1 MNIIFS
7 QDAICGD
14 ARGSVRTM
22 ATAIMLAV
30 VLALGTACE
39 QPTVPDYN
47 NPSESEFVSITAL
60 SQVQAM
66 ATGLVAGD
74 RNYIGNEIMF
84 GETMGRDLYRLDNA
98 EPRYIIELLGPSIDA
113 SNFIG
118 TSTWP
123 YSVSHLADIMIK
135 GSAAA
140 NSGVMNDA
148 QKQAAIGFAQTFK
161 ALEYIRAIETRDTL
175 GIPFGTD
182 LDGGALA
189 PIRCKPAV
197 LDGISAILDSAAVAL
212 SAGSAVFP
220 FELPAGFAGFTTPA
234 TFLKFNR
241 ALAAKVDIYRAF
253 KGYATSGVIDQGA
266 LNDAVTALGQSFIT
280 TTPGQLNTGPVHL
293 FSTATGEVVNPLYQ
307 ALGSTIFRANPRVV
321 SEAEAGDR
329 RVAANTTIGQ
339 LKSVSGASSNV
350 LITRYASNTSSIPI
364 ITNKEL
370 ILMRAEAQWGL
381 GNLPGAMTDVNL
393 IRQTD
398 GNLAPVALTTS
409 DAVLTEILKQK
420 RYSLLFESPARWVDA
435 RMFGRLVGEPPLG
448 VGKER
453 TFDPLAVMPI
463 PATEANGRN
472 GNIAC
477 TQ

>member
-1 MNIIFS
+1 MKIIS
-7 QDAICGD
+7 IRNTASKRV
-14 ARGSVRTM
+14 RGTVQVT
-22 ATAIMLAV
+22 TLALA
-30 VLALGTACE
+30 LALGACE

-47 NPSESEFVSITAL
+47 NPSESEFLSITAL
-60 SQVQAM
+60 SQVQSM

-113 SNFIG
+113 SDFIG

-123 YSVSHLADIMIK
+123 YSVIHLSDIMIK
-135 GSAAA
+135 GSVAA
-140 NSGVMNDA
+140 NSSVMTDA
-148 QKQAAIGFAQTFK
+148 QKQAAIGFAQTIK

-175 GIPFGTD
+175 GVPLGTD
-182 LDGGALA
+182 LANGELA

-197 LDGISAILDSAAVAL
+197 LEGISSMLDSAATAL
-212 SAGSAVFP
+212 SAGGAAFP
-220 FELPAGFAGFTTPA
+220 FELPAGFTGFTTPA
-234 TFLKFNR
+234 TFLTFNR

-253 KGYATSGVIDQGA
+253 ENYAATAAVDQSA
-266 LNDAVTALGQSFIT
+266 LNDAGTALSQSFIT
-280 TTPGQLNTGPVHL
+280 IAPGQLNVGPVHL

-307 ALGSTIFRANPRVV
+307 DPGSTIFRANPRVV

-329 RVAANTTIGQ
+329 RVAANTTTGQ
-339 LKSVSGASSNV
+339 LKSVSGASSDV

-370 ILMRAEAQWGL
+370 ILMRAEVQWGL
-381 GNLPGAMTDVNL
+381 GNFTGAMDDVNL

-398 GNLAPVALTTS
+398 GNLAPVTLTTS
-409 DAVLTEILKQK
+409 DAVLTQILKEK
-420 RYSLLFESPARWVDA
+420 RYSLLFGSPARWIDA
-435 RMFGRLVGEPPLG
+435 RMFGRLVGDPPAG
-448 VGKER
+448 VGQER
-453 TFDPLAVMPI
+453 GNDPIAVMPI

-472 GNIAC
+472 GDISC